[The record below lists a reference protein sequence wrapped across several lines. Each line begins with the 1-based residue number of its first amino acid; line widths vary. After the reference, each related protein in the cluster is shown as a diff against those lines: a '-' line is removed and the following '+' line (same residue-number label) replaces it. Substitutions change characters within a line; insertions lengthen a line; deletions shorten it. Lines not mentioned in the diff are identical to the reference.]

1 MKATDKLKKVKVL
14 LGLEVKL
21 EQMKLEDGAVLE
33 AESFEAGK
41 EVFVVAEEDKVALP
55 VGEYEIEGGKVLVV
69 SEEGLIGEIK
79 EAEAKEEPKEEVAE
93 EVEAAEEPKEEDSEK
108 QEANEEK
115 YATRA
120 EYEELK
126 ALVEKL
132 VGEKEELSTE
142 VVEEA
147 TEEVVEEK
155 VETELSEET
164 KEVEGEV
171 KEVELS
177 KEEVVEEAKP
187 FKHNP
192 EVNLSSSKNTFSNR
206 DKKLGNIYRI
216 INSK

>member
-14 LGLEVKL
+14 LGIEVKL

-41 EVFVVAEEDKVALP
+41 EVFIIAEEDKVALP

-79 EAEAKEEPKEEVAE
+79 EAEAKEEPKEEEAVE
-93 EVEAAEEPKEEDSEK
+93 EVEAAEEPKEDEPK
-108 QEANEEK
+108 EEPK
-115 YATRA
+115 KEYATKEEVA
-120 EYEELK
+120 ELK

-132 VGEKEELSTE
+132 MSEKEELSTE
-142 VVEEA
+142 EVEE
-147 TEEVVEEK
+147 TVEEEVK
-155 VETELSEET
+155 TELSEET
-164 KEVEGEV
+164 KEEVEEEV

-177 KEEVVEEAKP
+177 KEEEAKP

-192 EVNLSSSKNTFSNR
+192 EVNLSSNNNLFSNR

-216 INSK
+216 INGK

>member
-1 MKATDKLKKVKVL
+1 MSAKEQLKKVKVL
-14 LGLEVKL
+14 LGIEVKL

-41 EVFVVAEEDKVALP
+41 EVFVIAEEDRVALP

-69 SEEGLIGEIK
+69 
-79 EAEAKEEPKEEVAE
+79 AEAKEEPKEDEAVE
-93 EVEAAEEPKEEDSEK
+93 EVEAAEEPKEDEPKE
-108 QEANEEK
+108 EAKKDE
-115 YATRA
+115 YATKEEVA
-120 EYEELK
+120 ELK

-132 VGEKEELSTE
+132 MSEKEELSAE

-155 VETELSEET
+155 VETELSEEKIETELSEET
-164 KEVEGEV
+164 KEEVEEEV

-177 KEEVVEEAKP
+177 KEEEVEETKP

-192 EVNLSSSKNTFSNR
+192 EVNLSSNKNVFSNR
-206 DKKLGNIYRI
+206 GPVV
-216 INSK
+216 

>member
-14 LGLEVKL
+14 LGIEVKL

-41 EVFVVAEEDKVALP
+41 EVFIIAEEDKVALP

-79 EAEAKEEPKEEVAE
+79 EAEAKEEPKEEEAVE
-93 EVEAAEEPKEEDSEK
+93 EVEAAEEPKEDEPK
-108 QEANEEK
+108 EEPK
-115 YATRA
+115 KEYATKEEVA
-120 EYEELK
+120 ELK

-132 VGEKEELSTE
+132 MSEKEELSTE
-142 VVEEA
+142 EVEE
-147 TEEVVEEK
+147 TVEEEVK
-155 VETELSEET
+155 TELSEET
-164 KEVEGEV
+164 KEEVKEEV

-177 KEEVVEEAKP
+177 KEEEAKP

-192 EVNLSSSKNTFSNR
+192 EVNLSSNNNLFSNR

-216 INSK
+216 INGK